1 MQTGVHSRRN
11 RETMI
16 PVLRP
21 RAALLLLVVSSLT
34 GCGRSPSSTRA
45 PVEQPTIAPITSAS
59 AAAPVGSARAL
70 EGIRVRAVDSS
81 AVLRDDRKAL
91 ATWTGETGDVQLWDL
106 EQGLPT
112 ERIACT
118 KGESFNT
125 LAWGHDGRYLAC
137 IGGQAVDFFDLSR
150 HDRWHPEVSLLE
162 TSTFSPDGAS
172 FAWGNDNGFGEVLDV
187 RNKRVPISFSL
198 QRGEAAAMI
207 RFFFNPDSTTVAVVE
222 SAQTLHLW
230 DARTGKA
237 RARIAL
243 GAMGMPEAPAVTFSA
258 DGALL
263 AFPDARGIKVVDGHT
278 GAAKKTFVAT
288 AKDQAPPA
296 LLAFSADA
304 ATLVSTSR
312 ERVEVWDVKSG
323 KLRASLAK
331 ETSASEMALA
341 PDGAQ
346 VAFGGGNEESWLWD
360 LRGAEAKSL
369 GKCSGLAFTRDGAK
383 VRCATSDDTK
393 RPWTE
398 RLVVFDAK
406 TGARLPK
413 SGSAIPGQD
422 EAFVGDPEGAARLVR
437 VSDGAA
443 VRFASMTVGDRR
455 LPLVYGDDG
464 RFSGDREAA
473 RKLLFRKAAAG
484 PEEPLSDADLAA
496 LESKSLLADF
506 LAGRPIAAP

>member
-1 MQTGVHSRRN
+1 MV
-11 RETMI
+11 

-21 RAALLLLVVSSLT
+21 RAALLLLLVSSLT
-34 GCGRSPSSTRA
+34 GCGRSTSSTRA

-91 ATWTGETGDVQLWDL
+91 ATWSGETGDVQLWDL

-137 IGGQAVDFFDLSR
+137 IGATAVDFFDLTR
-150 HDRWHPEVSLLE
+150 HDRWHAEVSLIE
-162 TSTFSPDGAS
+162 QSAFSPDGAS

-187 RNKRVPISFSL
+187 RGKRRPISFSFR
-198 QRGEAAAMI
+198 RGEAAVMI
-207 RFFFNPDSTTVAVVE
+207 RFFFSPDSTTVAVVE
-222 SAQTLHLW
+222 GAQTLHLW
-230 DARTGKA
+230 DPKTGKK
-237 RARIAL
+237 RARIEL
-243 GAMGMPEAPAVTFSA
+243 GAMAMPDAPAVTFSA

-263 AFPDARGIKVVDGHT
+263 AFPGARGITVVDGHT
-278 GAAKKTFVAT
+278 GTTKKTFVAI
-288 AKDQAPPA
+288 AKDQAPPSVI
-296 LLAFSADA
+296 AFSADA
-304 ATLVSTSR
+304 TTLVSTSR

-331 ETSASEMALA
+331 ESSASEMALA
-341 PDGAQ
+341 SDGAQ
-346 VAFGGGNEESWLWD
+346 MAFGGADEESWLWD
-360 LRGAEAKSL
+360 LRGSEAKSP
-369 GKCSGLAFTRDGAK
+369 GKCSGLAFTRDGSK
-383 VRCATSDDTK
+383 VRCTTSGDRK

-398 RLVVFDAK
+398 RLAVFDAK

-413 SGSAIPGQD
+413 SGSAILGHD
-422 EAFVGDPEGAARLVR
+422 EPFVADPEGAAQLVR
-437 VSDGAA
+437 VADGAV
-443 VRFASMTVGDRR
+443 VRFAIMTVGDRR
-455 LPLVYGDDG
+455 LPLVHGDDG